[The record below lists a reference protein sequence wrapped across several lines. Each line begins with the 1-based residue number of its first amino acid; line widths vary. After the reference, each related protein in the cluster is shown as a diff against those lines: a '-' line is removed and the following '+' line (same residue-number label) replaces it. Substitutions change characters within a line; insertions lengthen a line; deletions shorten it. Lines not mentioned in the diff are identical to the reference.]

1 MSVLTLVF
9 ENCESV
15 AIGYENISSVVV
27 TDVTEQVFYNRF
39 GEIQVTKQ
47 AKKALLSFD
56 NLTKETTDRI
66 NKYRDI
72 TQVFFGGSVYHI
84 DWPDDAMYDNPQQK
98 NRTSGTRLD
107 IYINCGA
114 VDDIP

>member
-1 MSVLTLVF
+1 MLTLVF

-15 AIGYENISSVVV
+15 AIGYENISSIVI

-56 NLTKETTDRI
+56 NLPNEAANRI

-72 TQVFFGGSVYHI
+72 TRVYLGGSVYHI
-84 DWPDDAMYDNPQQK
+84 DWSDDAIYDNPQQK
-98 NRTSGTRLD
+98 NRTSGSRLD
-107 IYINCGA
+107 VYINWEA
-114 VDDIP
+114 EE